1 MLRAIMDDPER
12 WSYELTKRVSR
23 RLVYLEQEAE
33 KIYKAREPDPEKRE
47 GAMTGIMGVTAHVL
61 QSTTY
66 KYPDFTFA
74 PSTAPE
80 NWVWRN
86 IIPYE
91 IGVDIAES
99 DFMMVWQPTWS
110 LGKTSTLG
118 LRTSYSVSGGLL
130 QSIPTARPDY
140 ITVGLEWSRLSG
152 KGLFSSWGV
161 TPSYVHRLGTPVS
174 GGSVGTTG
182 LEAHVGL
189 FENRLRV
196 AFGTKNIGSASET
209 WRLTVG
215 ITDIPGWTYW
225 LTR

>member
-12 WSYELTKRVSR
+12 WSHELTKRVSR

-33 KIYKAREPDPEKRE
+33 EIYKAREPDPEKRK
-47 GAMTGIMGVTAHVL
+47 GAMTGVMGVTAHIL

-80 NWVWRN
+80 NWFWRN

-91 IGVDIAES
+91 VGVDMAES

-110 LGKTSTLG
+110 LGETSTLG
-118 LRTSYSVSGGLL
+118 LRISYSVAGGLL
-130 QSIPTARPDY
+130 QSIPAARPDY
-140 ITVGLEWSRLSG
+140 VTVGTEWSRLTG
-152 KGLFSSWGV
+152 KGVLSSWGI

-174 GGSVGTTG
+174 GGAVGTIG

-196 AFGTKNIGSASET
+196 GFGTINTNAADKT
-209 WRLTVG
+209 WRLTVA
-215 ITDIPGWTYW
+215 ITDLPGWTYW